1 MKLTSRQ
8 SIFVPRAPEQ
18 VFALIDDLSSTH
30 KWMERCI
37 RVQRYHQGENAVG
50 DPLRCFYQGMTRD
63 GVLSG
68 AIVARQPASSLAC
81 EYAGRH
87 ARIGVDFTMRRQGE
101 GTYLTH
107 TVHVVPTTVLARL
120 ASPLI
125 RRALVRHA
133 TGTVVAL
140 RRCLLSPA

>member
-37 RVQRYHQGENAVG
+37 RVQKYHRGENAVG
-50 DPLRCFYQGMTRD
+50 DPLRCFYQGMTRSD
-63 GVLSG
+63 VLAG
-68 AIVARQPASSLAC
+68 AIVARRPVANLTC

-87 ARIGVDFTMRRQGE
+87 ARIGIDFTVRRQGE

-107 TVHVVPTTVLARL
+107 TIDVVPTTMLARL
-120 ASPLI
+120 VSPLI
-125 RRALVRHA
+125 RRALIRHSMD
-133 TGTVVAL
+133 TVVAL
-140 RRCLLSPA
+140 RRCLLLPA